1 MKMFLLAL
9 SLVATLN
16 QPILLLNSGSDY
28 NPTSFWDL
36 GYDLNYIID
45 HFFTGVD
52 KGLDI
57 IDDFADTVQKLGID
71 DSPNIQVT
79 PSVKYYNQPNTYT
92 QNHTD
97 YYDYKSYTNNYDN
110 RSYATTY
117 NYDNRTYTYNPIY
130 NDYRTYDY
138 TTYNNYNYFEDN
150 DYYYIT
156 NNNITNYE
164 YYIVNKIDV
173 NDNRYYSYYYE
184 LPSGSK
190 SYNLTKEQVLGE
202 FMSYDCYQ
210 YEQSGDSA
218 DVLALFKLNGNYQ
231 NEVSDSDIALVY
243 NGNSFVN
250 GKFDGAL
257 KLDGTIDMQMTGEFP
272 TEYTVEFWFYN
283 NINNGT
289 FSGCCPPQ
297 TWCYCAYTYDDGVVR
312 VWINGVETTRGTRP
326 CVAVS
331 GTLPIYNNLSVYYEG
346 YTGTTSFSNWANS
359 STDKGSVANTY
370 TLRGVNNAINII
382 NNSSNRTVS
391 FAPVFSNKMPSVN
404 VGNSTVPTSVR
415 RTLSSYSLSNTS
427 PKTHYGSLYSATYY
441 NVDVNMGAKQNITLR
456 NAPTFNSNDPLHYY
470 PQFTTNGVYFGFSGN
485 PNASGYV
492 LQNRTTAYTGVER
505 SRISYID
512 GDAPIYCVA
521 ENTVDYVPVT
531 IENYCDMSQSLIDE
545 IRVTNGILYNDS
557 TFTYPQDEFTYG
569 HIWVRPEGDDF
580 NVGDIAVMSPVE
592 ITDYRIGGAD
602 YSYPQTGNVYIGL
615 KNNVGYYARVYN
627 GQNWLTCDF
636 GVWNGSAWADG
647 VGFNFL
653 TLTWGQT
660 DTPNTPTIDVNISTD
675 VNVTQEDKQGFTD
688 IIGFIFELFAFIP
701 LCIGFLTIIPT
712 PINIILIGLMGLL
725 AVLIVLKII
734 KR

>member
-1 MKMFLLAL
+1 MKNFLLAL

-16 QPILLLNSGSDY
+16 QPILLLNVGSDY
-28 NPTSFWDL
+28 NPSSFWDF
-36 GYDLNYIID
+36 GYDLNYIVD

-57 IDDFADTVQKLGID
+57 IDDFADTVTRLGID

-92 QNHTD
+92 QNNTS
-97 YYDYKSYTNNYDN
+97 YYDYKSYTTNYDN

-202 FMSYDCYQ
+202 FMSYDCYR
-210 YEQSGDSA
+210 YEQNGDSA

-231 NEVSDSDIALVY
+231 NEVADSDISLVY

-257 KLDGTIDMQMTGEFP
+257 KLDGTTDMQMIGDLP
-272 TEYTVEFWFYN
+272 HQYTVEFWFYN

-289 FSGCCPPQ
+289 YSGCCTPQ
-297 TWCYCAYTYDDGVVR
+297 TWCHCAYTYDDGVVR
-312 VWINGVETTRGTRP
+312 VWFNGVESTRASHPSTKI
-326 CVAVS
+326 
-331 GTLPIYNNLSVYYEG
+331 LPYNKDYIAYGGIPESKVGNPIMSSVYSG
-346 YTGTTSFSNWANS
+346 SLPSQTVGSSGIPVTFSRASNS
-359 STDKGSVANTY
+359 ATAKFTYDSTDY
-370 TLRGVNNAINII
+370 TVY
-382 NNSSNRTVS
+382 T
-391 FAPVFSNKMPSVN
+391 
-404 VGNSTVPTSVR
+404 
-415 RTLSSYSLSNTS
+415 LSNT
-427 PKTHYGSLYSATYY
+427 TLYIP
-441 NVDVNMGAKQNITLR
+441 NVD
-456 NAPTFNSNDPLHYY
+456 PNDPLHYY
-470 PQFTTNGVYFGFSGN
+470 PQFTTGGVDFGFTGTTPKTINAYKPYIKHYYTFNSNSGGRTYIRETVALKN
-485 PNASGYV
+485 TSYDATTTSEGYV
-492 LQNRTTAYTGVER
+492 
-505 SRISYID
+505 
-512 GDAPIYCVA
+512 
-521 ENTVDYVPVT
+521 
-531 IENYCDMSQSLIDE
+531 DMSQCLIDE
-545 IRVTNGILYNDS
+545 IRVSNGILYNDN

-569 HIWVRPEGDDF
+569 HVWVRPEGDDF
-580 NVGDIAVMSPVE
+580 NIGDIAIMSPVA

-602 YSYPQTGNVYIGL
+602 YSYPLSGNVYVGL

-636 GVWNGSAWADG
+636 GVWNGSEWSDG

-653 TLTWGQT
+653 TLTWGQS
-660 DTPNTPTIDVNISTD
+660 DSPNTPTIDVNISTD
-675 VNVTQEDKQGFTD
+675 VNVTQDDKKGFTD
-688 IIGFIFELFAFIP
+688 IVGFIFELFAFIP
-701 LCIGFLTIIPT
+701 MCIGFLTIIPT
-712 PINIILIGLMGLL
+712 PINIILLGLIGLIT
-725 AVLIVLKII
+725 VLIVIKII